1 MDGFGQEGVPV
12 PCFYV
17 QFDAALHL
25 GFLGN
30 AQFTGRV
37 ENAGVYA
44 VATLDVTLDD
54 VVKQIVLDAIEIIFG
69 RAGGWFAE
77 FISNWIAY
85 QAASFLPIDT
95 LHFELDTRG
104 DVSYMTLSI
113 SLAVPPLGIPV
124 TLPNIH
130 IQWGGGS
137 DRRRRQLSGRKYP
150 RVEAYRTKHG
160 LGAGEHDIPKRFLTD
175 EHMIDCLDGDT
186 GPTFEDMVDWIADA
200 FNWTQIAEFLRICVP
215 EETQNHGP
223 GEPCAKDNQ
232 CANHTLFPDGQ
243 WCDRDGKI
251 SMGLLCV
258 GACSP
263 RYDPGEQVPL
273 LKKAACKS
281 NKEICGMCTEIG
293 EEVVPMNS
301 SCAAM
306 GSAAATGTLR

>member
-1 MDGFGQEGVPV
+1 
-12 PCFYV
+12 
-17 QFDAALHL
+17 
-25 GFLGN
+25 
-30 AQFTGRV
+30 
-37 ENAGVYA
+37 
-44 VATLDVTLDD
+44 
-54 VVKQIVLDAIEIIFG
+54 
-69 RAGGWFAE
+69 
-77 FISNWIAY
+77 
-85 QAASFLPIDT
+85 
-95 LHFELDTRG
+95 
-104 DVSYMTLSI
+104 
-113 SLAVPPLGIPV
+113 
-124 TLPNIH
+124 
-130 IQWGGGS
+130 
-137 DRRRRQLSGRKYP
+137 
-150 RVEAYRTKHG
+150 
-160 LGAGEHDIPKRFLTD
+160 
-175 EHMIDCLDGDT
+175 
-186 GPTFEDMVDWIADA
+186 MVDWIADA

-301 SCAAM
+301 SCTFDGQCGGDLFCFGKGLPCSGKCSDLRQENETCNMNGNCAGDLTCTCGVCRQDEDGQVPDE
-306 GSAAATGTLR
+306 GSCKSDQQCGGTCSAWENPGCFVYRGMH